1 MAMKVFRSDES
12 RRAPAPGRVRISH
25 GTIVAYAALFFA
37 LCGSGYAATQIGGP
51 RAHAAKARGLKVHCT
66 ARQKGKKVKCQAV
79 VGVVVGPRG
88 PRGFQGPP
96 GKSSGGPGG
105 GGGNTV
111 LTDAPAYTGVTL
123 SQTSCDAGSVALTA
137 SGPASFEQTQSW
149 SGSSNCAKGNGY
161 STGSTLFRA
170 TGIAA
175 SESQVFST
183 YLLSPS
189 QVDGSAS
196 HLDSIQFCYGAGSA
210 TAGTGA
216 EAQSASFKFTQAEVY
231 EIDEPAAATAGGGA
245 PPYKH
250 ELLMNAPLSLSGS
263 SNCQT
268 VAPPSPP
275 AIDSSGYLLFQLFV
289 TFSATAGSWEP
300 ANSYPQAQANT
311 ATAALTLGRL
321 TTTYS
326 P

>member
-1 MAMKVFRSDES
+1 MKLFGSNES
-12 RRAPAPGRVRISH
+12 RRARAPGRVRIPH

-37 LCGSGYAATQIGGP
+37 FCGSGYAATQIGGP
-51 RAHAAKARGLKVHCT
+51 SAHAAKARGLKVHCT

-88 PRGFQGPP
+88 PRGFQGLP
-96 GKSSGGPGG
+96 GKSSGGSGG
-105 GGGNTV
+105 GGGDTV
-111 LTDAPAYTGVTL
+111 LTDAPGYTDTTL
-123 SQTSCDAGSVALTA
+123 SQTSCAAGSVGLAA
-137 SGPASFEQTQSW
+137 SGPAPFEQTQSW
-149 SGSSNCAKGNGY
+149 SGSSNCASGNGQ

-175 SESQVFST
+175 SQSQVFST

-189 QVDGSAS
+189 QVDGGAS
-196 HLDSIQFCYGAGSA
+196 HLASIQFCYGAGSA

-216 EAQSASFKFTQAEVY
+216 EAQSASIKFTQAEVY
-231 EIDEPAAATAGGGA
+231 EIDEPTAATAGGGA

-250 ELLMNAPLSLSGS
+250 ELLMNVPLNVSGG

-268 VAPPSPP
+268 VAPPSPA
-275 AIDSSGYLLFQLFV
+275 AIDPSGYLLFQLFA
-289 TFSATAGSWEP
+289 TFSATAGSYEP
-300 ANSYPQAQANT
+300 ANSYPQSQANT
-311 ATAALTLGRL
+311 ATVALTLGRL